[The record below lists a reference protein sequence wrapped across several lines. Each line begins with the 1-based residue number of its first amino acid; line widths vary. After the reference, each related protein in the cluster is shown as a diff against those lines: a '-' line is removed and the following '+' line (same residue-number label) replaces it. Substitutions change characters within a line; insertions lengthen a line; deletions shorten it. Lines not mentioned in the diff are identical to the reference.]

1 MRESGLKPFWSHFI
15 DTLRARD
22 AFYRRTQSLQNH
34 QVVRCH
40 NVSTFG
46 SAFHVHRPNYC
57 FPSETVIDRLLDRC
71 FISAP
76 VAKSDCIALAIANLS
91 RGKSKTTRLDAFA
104 QRHCIVCPCPKY
116 FVPHALLSITN
127 LSFADSSQLPE
138 LSDVRYLAHRALDDF
153 HIRFGRSEIKL
164 PPAGFGVFVNYVQAT
179 NTEGVEIMGLFKL
192 DNQDD
197 NVYYPVHLNCGSAGP
212 FEGLD
217 RFIVMLKVQYAM
229 GFATHS
235 FIVKAEIEDSRN
247 A

>member
-1 MRESGLKPFWSHFI
+1 MFHKCAGCEVGLYCSRNCQSVAWKEQDHK
-15 DTLRARD
+15 TGCLR
-22 AFYRRTQSLQNH
+22 TTSL
-34 QVVRCH
+34 
-40 NVSTFG
+40 
-46 SAFHVHRPNYC
+46 HRM
-57 FPSETVIDRLLDRC
+57 S
-71 FISAP
+71 
-76 VAKSDCIALAIANLS
+76 
-91 RGKSKTTRLDAFA
+91 
-104 QRHCIVCPCPKY
+104 CPKY